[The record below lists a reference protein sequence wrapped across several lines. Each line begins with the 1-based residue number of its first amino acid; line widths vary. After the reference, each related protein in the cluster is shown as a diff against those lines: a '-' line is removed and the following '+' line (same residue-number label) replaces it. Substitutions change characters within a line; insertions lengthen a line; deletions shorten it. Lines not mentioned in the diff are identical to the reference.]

1 MSDRRY
7 EDILRCIEARR
18 RAAEAAPQLT
28 ALTAALDAVN
38 ALGFLEDLQRARLHH
53 VHVYGP
59 RAFTGQQPALWA
71 GAAVWYKRRGY
82 YDYRT
87 LYLLGVW
94 AAPDEAGGI
103 RLSLGVK
110 TLAFSAPAFNPESYY
125 HHLRRRFDVYY
136 AGDASPAPDETLRWS
151 AVYDPAQR
159 LAQRAAL
166 QAALDAWRRDADE

>member
-7 EDILRCIEARR
+7 EDIVRRIEARR
-18 RAAEAAPQLT
+18 RAAEVAPQLA

-38 ALGFLEDLQRARLHH
+38 ALGFLEDIQRARLQQIR
-53 VHVYGP
+53 VYGP
-59 RAFTGQQPALWA
+59 RSFTGQQPAPWA
-71 GAAVWYKRRGY
+71 GVAAWYKRRGY

-94 AAPDEAGGI
+94 ATPDEGGAV

-110 TLAFSAPAFNPESYY
+110 ALAFSAPAFNPESYHY
-125 HHLRRRFDVYY
+125 QLRRHFNVYY
-136 AGDASPAPDETLRWS
+136 AGEASPPPDEALRWS

-159 LAQRAAL
+159 LALRDAL
-166 QAALDAWRRDADE
+166 QAALAAWRQTADG